1 MSVLVLSGCAA
12 ASTPESSS
20 EGHGAI
26 EGAAEVAEPQLHL
39 VSIDVSGKASMLDLL
54 NGTKTGLDA
63 VGPAQ
68 AVRTDGRYV
77 FAADDSGVTVV
88 DSGVWTWDHVDH
100 FHYYRSES
108 KTLGRVTGE
117 GVATISTGMLSTAGT
132 TGVFFPA
139 SGEAVLLDN
148 KALSQGRVTE
158 SLRLQTSPHAGLIA
172 PLGDGAV
179 VSEKGGR
186 LKAVDAKGAT
196 LASVECEA
204 ASGTMTTRVGLV
216 VGCADSAVMA
226 TIEGETPVFEK
237 ISYPSEAAAPATSFN
252 ARKGRPTVAGIG
264 DGSGI
269 WLLDTR
275 ERSWQ
280 WLETTTP
287 VVSAAAVDDAA
298 QHVVAVGEDGTIQVY
313 DAESGKQTAVTEP
326 LLATTLADLSLAES
340 VSLSVDAQRA
350 YVNAAA
356 ENVVYEV
363 DYADKA
369 RIARTLELP
378 TQPVHLA
385 ETGR

>member
-132 TGVFFPA
+132 TG
-139 SGEAVLLDN
+139 SS
-148 KALSQGRVTE
+148 SQP
-158 SLRLQTSPHAGLIA
+158 Q
-172 PLGDGAV
+172 
-179 VSEKGGR
+179 
-186 LKAVDAKGAT
+186 AK
-196 LASVECEA
+196 LCCS
-204 ASGTMTTRVGLV
+204 TTRR
-216 VGCADSAVMA
+216 
-226 TIEGETPVFEK
+226 FR
-237 ISYPSEAAAPATSFN
+237 
-252 ARKGRPTVAGIG
+252 RKGHRIPA
-264 DGSGI
+264 
-269 WLLDTR
+269 
-275 ERSWQ
+275 
-280 WLETTTP
+280 
-287 VVSAAAVDDAA
+287 
-298 QHVVAVGEDGTIQVY
+298 
-313 DAESGKQTAVTEP
+313 
-326 LLATTLADLSLAES
+326 LAD
-340 VSLSVDAQRA
+340 
-350 YVNAAA
+350 
-356 ENVVYEV
+356 
-363 DYADKA
+363 
-369 RIARTLELP
+369 IASRS
-378 TQPVHLA
+378 
-385 ETGR
+385 